1 MKGSWLR
8 GSRTEKISRWHG
20 GKGELSVSSRKK
32 REGEEKMGGKKS
44 NSLNVI

>member
-1 MKGSWLR
+1 MKGRWLR

-32 REGEEKMGGKKS
+32 GREKRK
-44 NSLNVI
+44 